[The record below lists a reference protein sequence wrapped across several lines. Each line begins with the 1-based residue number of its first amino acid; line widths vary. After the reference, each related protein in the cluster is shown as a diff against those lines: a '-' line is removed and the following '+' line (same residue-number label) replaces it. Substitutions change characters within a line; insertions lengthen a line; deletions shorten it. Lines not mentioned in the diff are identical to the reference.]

1 MKNVDI
7 FFASLPQD
15 FNENLYLLKLPVFLQ
30 KKIIQI
36 TDLKTKKM
44 AIFNKI
50 VLQQILNNNLEDL
63 KYSEFGRPHLENYPI
78 FNISHSNQI
87 VICAISKDGKIGID
101 VEELKKINFQ
111 GLSKRYFHYNEQQ
124 LIKNK
129 KDFFKIWTR
138 KEAILKAQG
147 CGLRVELKQL
157 DTTRNPVELDQKY
170 WLYPIDLPFENSV
183 CHLATSF
190 PNATLSLQ
198 AFELPCGY

>member
-15 FNENLYLLKLPVFLQ
+15 FNENLYLSKLPVFLQ
-30 KKIIQI
+30 KKITKIR
-36 TDLKTKKM
+36 DSKTKKM

-63 KYSEFGRPHLENYPI
+63 KYTDLGRPYLENYPN
-78 FNISHSNQI
+78 FNISHSNQWVVCI
-87 VICAISKDGKIGID
+87 ISKDGKIGID
-101 VEELKKINFQ
+101 VEELKEINFQ

-129 KDFFKIWTR
+129 KDFFRIWTR

-157 DTTRNPVELDQKY
+157 DTTRNPVELDQNY
-170 WLYPIDLPFENSV
+170 WLYPIDLPFKNSV

>member
-7 FFASLPQD
+7 FFSFLPQD
-15 FNENLYLLKLPVFLQ
+15 FNENLYLSKLPVFLQ
-30 KKIIQI
+30 KKITQI
-36 TDLKTKKM
+36 TDSKTKKM

-63 KYSEFGRPHLENYPI
+63 KYTDLGRPYLENHPN

-87 VICAISKDGKIGID
+87 VICVISKDGKIGID
-101 VEELKKINFQ
+101 VEELKEINFQ

-157 DTTRNPVELDQKY
+157 DTTRNPVELDQNY
-170 WLYPIDLPFENSV
+170 WLYPIDLPFKNSV

-190 PNATLSLQ
+190 PNATLFLQ

>member
-7 FFASLPQD
+7 FFSFLPQD
-15 FNENLYLLKLPVFLQ
+15 FNENLYLSKLPVFLQ
-30 KKIIQI
+30 KKITKIR
-36 TDLKTKKM
+36 DSKTKKM

-63 KYSEFGRPHLENYPI
+63 KYTDLGRPYLENHPN

-101 VEELKKINFQ
+101 VEELKEINFQ

-129 KDFFKIWTR
+129 KDFFRIWTR

-157 DTTRNPVELDQKY
+157 DTTRNPVELDQNY
-170 WLYPIDLPFENSV
+170 WLYPIDLPFKNSV